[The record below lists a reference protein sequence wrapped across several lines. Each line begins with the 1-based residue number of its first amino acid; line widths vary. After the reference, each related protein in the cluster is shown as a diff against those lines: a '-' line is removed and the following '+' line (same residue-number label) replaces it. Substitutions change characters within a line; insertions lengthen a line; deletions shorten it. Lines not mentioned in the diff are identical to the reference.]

1 MKLGNKKIDWARLF
15 ACVAFAAV
23 TVICIITISILIV
36 SVIRLIGIYGYEW
49 LVLIGIVFLLFI
61 GLTYYTYKYNI
72 T

>member
-15 ACVAFAAV
+15 ACVAFATV
-23 TVICIITISILIV
+23 MVICIITISILIV

-49 LVLIGIVFLLFI
+49 LVLIGIIFLLFI
-61 GLTYYTYKYNI
+61 GLTYYTYKYN